1 MNKRKG
7 GSPMSP
13 RKILSPALAL
23 CLLLGGCAGAAEE
36 ASSQSMALAEETVS
50 GIITQ
55 VNGNEITL
63 DLVTLASAGPGGGEN
78 AAPAE
83 GGEAPEGEA
92 PSGEELPEMPEG
104 GDFSGMS
111 GGELPEM
118 PEGGDFSG
126 MFGGEMPEM
135 PEGGDF
141 SEMFGGELPSGGGMT
156 SGGGGAGRSYTRTG
170 ESATYQIPIGAEVV
184 TLTGASRD
192 FHSLSTELL
201 VTISFREDGVTP
213 ARVQVVQSLS

>member
-1 MNKRKG
+1 
-7 GSPMSP
+7 
-13 RKILSPALAL
+13 
-23 CLLLGGCAGAAEE
+23 
-36 ASSQSMALAEETVS
+36 
-50 GIITQ
+50 
-55 VNGNEITL
+55 
-63 DLVTLASAGPGGGEN
+63 
-78 AAPAE
+78 
-83 GGEAPEGEA
+83 
-92 PSGEELPEMPEG
+92 MPEG

-111 GGELPEM
+111 GGEMPEM

-126 MFGGEMPEM
+126 MFGGE
-135 PEGGDF
+135 
-141 SEMFGGELPSGGGMT
+141 LPSGGGMT
-156 SGGGGAGRSYTRTG
+156 SGGGAGRSYTRTG

>member
-13 RKILSPALAL
+13 CKLLSPALAL

-36 ASSQSMALAEETVS
+36 ASSQSMALSEETVS

-83 GGEAPEGEA
+83 DGEAPEGEA
-92 PSGEELPEMPEG
+92 PSGE
-104 GDFSGMS
+104 
-111 GGELPEM
+111 
-118 PEGGDFSG
+118 
-126 MFGGEMPEM
+126 EMPEM

-156 SGGGGAGRSYTRTG
+156 SGGGAGRSYTRTG

>member
-126 MFGGEMPEM
+126 MFGGE
-135 PEGGDF
+135 
-141 SEMFGGELPSGGGMT
+141 LPSGGGMT
-156 SGGGGAGRSYTRTG
+156 SGGGAGRSYTRTG